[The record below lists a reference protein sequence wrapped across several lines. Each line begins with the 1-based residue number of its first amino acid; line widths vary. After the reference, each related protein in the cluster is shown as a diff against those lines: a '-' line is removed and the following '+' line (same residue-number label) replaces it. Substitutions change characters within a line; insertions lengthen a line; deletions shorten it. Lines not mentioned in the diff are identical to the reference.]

1 LLRCYWEAK
10 NGCNENIEF
19 LLIQAKNRK
28 KCLLKKTKTRE
39 KKSSILVMSIVH
51 TSDTTST
58 TASLNQKIPVIAVSV
73 QVPTKGR
80 VAYDTASNG
89 FRIGNGTAWVSAIGP
104 SGVVAGTYGGVGSA
118 PVITVNA
125 DGIITAASTTPF
137 VYNVGTGTGLTGG
150 PITGTGVISL
160 ANTAVVPGS
169 YTNANIT
176 VDAQGRLTAA
186 ANGGGVGANP
196 TAVFYLG
203 ADTGFAPD
211 AAVDF
216 DTLGFNNG
224 AITFPTSP
232 INTIFYPTSVGIW
245 MVIATL
251 ISNNVGG
258 ERTTARIR
266 QLVPFT
272 QAWTYGSSGSNAP
285 FPMNDTLTLTALV
298 PVNTPGVDGFAVIL
312 ISGGNPLR
320 GKNADDFF
328 PTTLQV
334 VKVG

>member
-1 LLRCYWEAK
+1 
-10 NGCNENIEF
+10 
-19 LLIQAKNRK
+19 
-28 KCLLKKTKTRE
+28 
-39 KKSSILVMSIVH
+39 MSIVH
-51 TSDTTST
+51 TSDSSSSIT
-58 TASLNQKIPVIAVSV
+58 SLNQKIPVIAVSS
-73 QVPTKGR
+73 QVPTRGR
-80 VAYDTASNG
+80 VAYDTAANG
-89 FRIGNGTAWVSAIGP
+89 FRIGNGTAWVSAVGP
-104 SGVVAGTYGGVGSA
+104 SGVVAGTYGGIGAS
-118 PVITVNA
+118 PIITVTA
-125 DGIITAASTTPF
+125 DGIITNVTTTPF
-137 VYNVGTGTGLTGG
+137 VYNVSTGTGLTGG
-150 PITGTGVISL
+150 PITGTGVIAL
-160 ANTAVVPGS
+160 ADTAVTPGS

-186 ANGGGVGANP
+186 ANGVAGANA

-203 ADTGFAPD
+203 ADTVFAPD
-211 AAVDF
+211 AAVNF

-232 INTIFYPTSVGIW
+232 VNTIFYPTSVGIW

-251 ISNNVGG
+251 ISNNGGG

-334 VKVG
+334 VRVG